1 MTCCVAA
8 IASGGNA
15 IILVSDKMIG
25 TSNNRGERH
34 GITKGEAIHKDW
46 WALFAGDVSLAGDI
60 FSRLKSHFP
69 DGELSIYDAR
79 DALSTTLFEK
89 WQSDTER
96 AYLKKEGY
104 TSETFRDEAPKK
116 MAEEIYH
123 EIRERRLR
131 HSLKAE
137 ILVAGFDEQGTAHIL
152 SCNGFVG
159 PDQFVPANHDSEGFS
174 AIGSGADGAM
184 WMMSY
189 RDVTRNTK
197 RRDAAYYAVEGI
209 YYAELGSGVG
219 ESADLVIIRPNKK
232 ALWVGA
238 RAVDKTIVPICR
250 KLRPGELNKK
260 HRRKLKRKVRGI
272 KIDTALNVRAL
283 SVSKSSFGDILPR
296 RSKESPV

>member
-8 IASGGNA
+8 IANGGNA

-25 TSNNRGERH
+25 TANKRGEPH

-60 FSRLKSHFP
+60 FSRLKAHFP
-69 DGELSIYDAR
+69 DGALSIYDAR

-89 WQSDTER
+89 WQSDAER
-96 AYLKKEGY
+96 AYLRKEGY

-116 MAEEIYH
+116 MAEEIYN

-137 ILVAGFDEQGTAHIL
+137 LIVAGFDEQGTAHIL

-159 PDQFVPANHDSEGFS
+159 PDQFVPANHDSEGFC
-174 AIGSGADGAM
+174 AIGSGADGAT

-189 RDVTRNTK
+189 RDVTRNTR

-219 ESADLVIIRPNKK
+219 ESADLVMIRPNKK

-238 RAVDKTIVPICR
+238 REVDNFIIPICR
-250 KLRPGELNKK
+250 KLRPGNLSKK
-260 HRRKLKRKVRGI
+260 YRRKLKRKVRGI
-272 KIDTALNVRAL
+272 KIQPAVDGRAL
-283 SVSKSSFGDILPR
+283 IAPKSSFGDILPR
-296 RSKESPV
+296 SSKARQV